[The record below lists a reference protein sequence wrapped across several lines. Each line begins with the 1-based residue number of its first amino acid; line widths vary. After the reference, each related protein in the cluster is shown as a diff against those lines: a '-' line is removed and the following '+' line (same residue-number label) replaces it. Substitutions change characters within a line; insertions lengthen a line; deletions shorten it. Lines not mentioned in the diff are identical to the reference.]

1 MKSPAERLLGGQAFG
16 TLTDEERRE
25 LYAAALEDQEIF
37 DALAEQE
44 PLRELLADRAVR
56 NELLDTLDRPSL
68 VERVRAALRRPATW
82 GDLATA
88 AATLVVAVVA
98 TQLLMP
104 RSVEAP
110 HAASARAPLLRA
122 LFDLPLRQVVGDELR
137 IEGKRITFRVQRE
150 AQVIVATQAPNGA
163 VVQLFPEPG
172 GTTRVAAGVAV
183 SMARPRGVGEHR
195 VRLVAFP
202 PTVNPFALDVRGLR
216 ALAPHVTVI
225 ERIDRFEG
233 GNAS

>member
-1 MKSPAERLLGGQAFG
+1 MKHPAERLLGGQAFG

-25 LYAAALEDQEIF
+25 LYAAALEDQELF

-82 GDLATA
+82 GDLAAA
-88 AATLVVAVVA
+88 AATLVAAVVA

-104 RSVEAP
+104 RPVVAP
-110 HAASARAPLLRA
+110 QAASAQAPLLRA
-122 LFDLPLRQVVGDELR
+122 LFELPLRQVVGDELR
-137 IEGKRITFRVQRE
+137 IGGERITFEVGRE
-150 AQVIVATQAPNGA
+150 AQVIVATQTPNGT
-163 VVQLFPEPG
+163 VIQLFPEPG
-172 GTTRVAAGVAV
+172 RSTRVAPGVAV
-183 SMARPRGVGEHR
+183 SVTRPRGAGERR

-202 PTVNPFALDVRGLR
+202 PTVAPFALEVRGLR
-216 ALAPHVTVI
+216 AIAPHLTVI
-225 ERIDRFEG
+225 EQIDRFER
-233 GNAS
+233 GNTR